1 MISYALIAVAT
12 ACLVL
17 MSPYRETHGFI
28 VYIAVALLCWETK
41 YPHPPTITAD
51 ADIYYET
58 GRHIVSTNWMVIEDE
73 ISMIQSWLNFL
84 YVTVLP
90 ESGIENLLSFHNRKN
105 RHPLYEG
112 AIDSI
117 WYLLESMLSSI
128 ITATL
133 PATLLWCLH
142 LILVFYQRMR
152 KSFAYIMERL
162 SNWLATP
169 NEWSVTGTPGT
180 YPLVDR
186 PIDNQEPGVQDAL
199 DATADPSSSYHS
211 DTMSPEQDQER
222 VTGPAVP
229 DTPCPSAREHALK
242 VELLEMTLERNIVMR
257 ELEQANKEMEAM
269 MAREALLSAALPTLA
284 FSPVMRVASIAP
296 LAPVVQPNPTLS
308 TSTAVTMAIIL
319 PESSSDPVLGL
330 VPPTTIVAIVPVS
343 PPRPAPTVPMP
354 AISSLEETLAIF
366 DYPKFDIFRDKPD
379 RSSPSADH
387 NDEEMDDAP
396 RCGPEEQPAFAAGLI
411 CVPENHT
418 PVQIN
423 EEMESEISVTVPQQ
437 SMTLNTVFLPIVG
450 YPTMDVY
457 QSQEVNMSEEVCR
470 NDTPIALDAM
480 QQDHSLISPIHI
492 TGLLEDTPIPAEPNH
507 PQISP
512 IHSTALLENTPILTE
527 LDEPQIHPIP
537 LTALLEN
544 TPIPAEPDYPQIS
557 PLPITALLENTPTPA
572 EPVHPQIVPLPITA
586 FLENTPIPA
595 EPDHSQI
602 SPTSL
607 TTLLES
613 TPHLAQPDTPS
624 HDIKLQAP
632 VTEVSAGQ
640 VPAGLTVA
648 SPEEVPESLSQMTTI
663 GETVSQPEIAPEITA
678 PTSATTDSEP
688 SAKPEP
694 SIASG
699 SPRPPAPETPVVPKK
714 PLRRKPK
721 DPNAMFVSRNTVAK
735 RKVNLGAGRKAEY
748 EKEAKSSP
756 STANPPPRTARD
768 ELPPLPA
775 TPEPSKNRPRPRP
788 HEDEDDPDRAR
799 KTPAT
804 TNAVVV
810 LSPPQ
815 QGPAEIAQRRLF
827 APRKSRFT
835 AEQVTGA
842 HAAELADRE
851 RLDAALASRR
861 AVEAEREEAK
871 KKADEKLKK

>member
-1 MISYALIAVAT
+1 
-12 ACLVL
+12 
-17 MSPYRETHGFI
+17 
-28 VYIAVALLCWETK
+28 
-41 YPHPPTITAD
+41 
-51 ADIYYET
+51 
-58 GRHIVSTNWMVIEDE
+58 
-73 ISMIQSWLNFL
+73 
-84 YVTVLP
+84 
-90 ESGIENLLSFHNRKN
+90 
-105 RHPLYEG
+105 
-112 AIDSI
+112 
-117 WYLLESMLSSI
+117 
-128 ITATL
+128 
-133 PATLLWCLH
+133 
-142 LILVFYQRMR
+142 
-152 KSFAYIMERL
+152 MERL

-169 NEWSVTGTPGT
+169 NVWSVTGTPGT

-199 DATADPSSSYHS
+199 DATADPSSSHHS

-296 LAPVVQPNPTLS
+296 LAPVVQPTPTLS

-366 DYPKFDIFRDKPD
+366 DHPKFDIFRDKPD

-437 SMTLNTVFLPIVG
+437 SMILNTVFSPIVG

-457 QSQEVNMSEEVCR
+457 QSQEVNMSEE
-470 NDTPIALDAM
+470 
-480 QQDHSLISPIHI
+480 
-492 TGLLEDTPIPAEPNH
+492 
-507 PQISP
+507 
-512 IHSTALLENTPILTE
+512 
-527 LDEPQIHPIP
+527 
-537 LTALLEN
+537 
-544 TPIPAEPDYPQIS
+544 
-557 PLPITALLENTPTPA
+557 
-572 EPVHPQIVPLPITA
+572 
-586 FLENTPIPA
+586 
-595 EPDHSQI
+595 
-602 SPTSL
+602 
-607 TTLLES
+607 
-613 TPHLAQPDTPS
+613 
-624 HDIKLQAP
+624 AP

-648 SPEEVPESLSQMTTI
+648 SPEEVPESLSQMTTT

-851 RLDAALASRR
+851 RLDVALASRR

>member
-1 MISYALIAVAT
+1 
-12 ACLVL
+12 
-17 MSPYRETHGFI
+17 
-28 VYIAVALLCWETK
+28 
-41 YPHPPTITAD
+41 
-51 ADIYYET
+51 
-58 GRHIVSTNWMVIEDE
+58 
-73 ISMIQSWLNFL
+73 
-84 YVTVLP
+84 
-90 ESGIENLLSFHNRKN
+90 
-105 RHPLYEG
+105 
-112 AIDSI
+112 
-117 WYLLESMLSSI
+117 
-128 ITATL
+128 
-133 PATLLWCLH
+133 
-142 LILVFYQRMR
+142 
-152 KSFAYIMERL
+152 
-162 SNWLATP
+162 
-169 NEWSVTGTPGT
+169 
-180 YPLVDR
+180 
-186 PIDNQEPGVQDAL
+186 
-199 DATADPSSSYHS
+199 
-211 DTMSPEQDQER
+211 
-222 VTGPAVP
+222 
-229 DTPCPSAREHALK
+229 
-242 VELLEMTLERNIVMR
+242 MR

>member
-1 MISYALIAVAT
+1 
-12 ACLVL
+12 
-17 MSPYRETHGFI
+17 
-28 VYIAVALLCWETK
+28 
-41 YPHPPTITAD
+41 
-51 ADIYYET
+51 
-58 GRHIVSTNWMVIEDE
+58 
-73 ISMIQSWLNFL
+73 
-84 YVTVLP
+84 
-90 ESGIENLLSFHNRKN
+90 
-105 RHPLYEG
+105 
-112 AIDSI
+112 
-117 WYLLESMLSSI
+117 
-128 ITATL
+128 
-133 PATLLWCLH
+133 
-142 LILVFYQRMR
+142 
-152 KSFAYIMERL
+152 
-162 SNWLATP
+162 
-169 NEWSVTGTPGT
+169 
-180 YPLVDR
+180 
-186 PIDNQEPGVQDAL
+186 
-199 DATADPSSSYHS
+199 
-211 DTMSPEQDQER
+211 
-222 VTGPAVP
+222 
-229 DTPCPSAREHALK
+229 
-242 VELLEMTLERNIVMR
+242 MR

-775 TPEPSKNRPRPRP
+775 TPEPSKNRPLPRP
-788 HEDEDDPDRAR
+788 PEDEDDPDRAR

>member
-51 ADIYYET
+51 ADMYYET

-73 ISMIQSWLNFL
+73 ISTIQNWLNFL
-84 YVTVLP
+84 
-90 ESGIENLLSFHNRKN
+90 KN
-105 RHPLYEG
+105 RHPSYEG

-117 WYLLESMLSSI
+117 WYLLESVLSSI

-142 LILVFYQRMR
+142 LIVVFYQRMR

-199 DATADPSSSYHS
+199 DATADPSSSHHS

-296 LAPVVQPNPTLS
+296 LAPVVQPTPTLS

-319 PESSSDPVLGL
+319 PESCSDPVLGL

-354 AISSLEETLAIF
+354 AISSLEEMLAIF
-366 DYPKFDIFRDKPD
+366 DHPKFDIFRDKPD

-423 EEMESEISVTVPQQ
+423 EEI
-437 SMTLNTVFLPIVG
+437 
-450 YPTMDVY
+450 D
-457 QSQEVNMSEEVCR
+457 
-470 NDTPIALDAM
+470 
-480 QQDHSLISPIHI
+480 
-492 TGLLEDTPIPAEPNH
+492 
-507 PQISP
+507 
-512 IHSTALLENTPILTE
+512 
-527 LDEPQIHPIP
+527 
-537 LTALLEN
+537 
-544 TPIPAEPDYPQIS
+544 
-557 PLPITALLENTPTPA
+557 
-572 EPVHPQIVPLPITA
+572 
-586 FLENTPIPA
+586 
-595 EPDHSQI
+595 
-602 SPTSL
+602 
-607 TTLLES
+607 
-613 TPHLAQPDTPS
+613 
-624 HDIKLQAP
+624 HDIKLLAP

-756 STANPPPRTARD
+756 STAHPPPRTARD